1 MTNQATPAISR
12 TSVENDF
19 IEEQSFSLVDFVFP
33 TIDVCTEDALYF
45 RQNDRAQYDYN
56 SKIFWLKEGG
66 VLSFDTYFNSFPIG
80 KFRRYTTIQ
89 SLQFQ
94 IAGKGAFK
102 LRFRVNRIGYSSRL
116 MSEVVVELTESESET
131 IDLPFY
137 SKLED
142 GILFVSIECL
152 SQEGVVRELSF
163 TTTDIPNTDVKMG
176 IVVTHFKREQY
187 VIPAIQRLHQLLEAP
202 KYQGKIELIVVD
214 NSNTLLPEQC
224 GKAILIPNKNYGG
237 SGGFTRGLLHLIDS
251 QDFTHCLFMDDD
263 ASCEIESIRRTYAFL
278 QYTKDPRTSIA
289 GALLLESLQY
299 IQFEN
304 GASYS
309 RGIVRPL
316 KTHFDLRDASKV
328 MLNEAEERVDYGA
341 WWFFAFS
348 IKAIKHFSFP
358 FFVRGDDITF
368 SIQNDLHV
376 ITLNG
381 VCSWGENF
389 SYKITAM
396 ERYLTMRSTLQMA
409 ILNHPSENSKKE
421 ALAFFKRQVIY
432 DLKTYNYDRA
442 HLMCEAM
449 HDVLK
454 GKKFWLANVNMD
466 EKRKQL
472 QSLISHEKVQKMPD
486 IFNYPSGTSFDP
498 DKEPLTRKLLR
509 VFTLNGH
516 LLPEFLLHKYA
527 FRLNRFDENTPGN
540 TFRKKRILY
549 YDPYTLTGYQAE
561 RSVSRYFKVLFRFF
575 SGYSSFSRKYS
586 SLVKE
591 FKNGS
596 EMMSSD
602 FWKKL
607 YS

>member
-1 MTNQATPAISR
+1 MTEQVTSAISR
-12 TSVENDF
+12 RSVENDVLD
-19 IEEQSFSLVDFVFP
+19 EQTFSLLEFVFP

-45 RQNDRAQYDYN
+45 RQNDRIQYDYN
-56 SKIFWLKEGG
+56 QGTFWLKEGG
-66 VLSFDTYFNSFPIG
+66 KLSFDTYFNAFPVG
-80 KFRRYTTIQ
+80 KFKRYTTVQ
-89 SLQFQ
+89 SLKFQ
-94 IAGKGAFK
+94 LEGKGAFK
-102 LRFRVNRIGYSSRL
+102 LRFRLNRIGYSSKL
-116 MSEVVVELTESESET
+116 LSEIVVELTESDVET
-131 IDLPFY
+131 VDLPFY

-142 GILFVSIECL
+142 GILFVSVECL
-152 SQEGVVRELSF
+152 SQEGLIKKLAF
-163 TTTDIPNTDVKMG
+163 TTTDIPASAIKMG
-176 IVVTHFKREQY
+176 IVITHFKREQY
-187 VIPAIQRLHQLLEAP
+187 VIPAIQRLHQLLDSP
-202 KYQGKIELIVVD
+202 HYHDKIELIVVD
-214 NSNTLLPEQC
+214 NSNTLHQEQC
-224 GKAILIPNKNYGG
+224 GRARLIYNKNFGG
-237 SGGFTRGLLHLIDS
+237 SGGFTRGLLYLIES
-251 QDFTHCLFMDDD
+251 NDFTHCLFMDDD

-278 QYTKDPRTSIA
+278 QYAKDPRTSIA

-309 RGIVRPL
+309 KGIVRPL
-316 KTHFDLRDASKV
+316 KTHFDLRDPNRV
-328 MLNEAEERVDYGA
+328 LLNEAEERVDYGA

-348 IKAIKHFSFP
+348 IKAVKYFSFP

-376 ITLNG
+376 LTLNG

-389 SYKITAM
+389 SFKITAM

-409 ILNHPSENSKKE
+409 ILNHPSENSKRE

-442 HLMCEAM
+442 QLMCEAM

-454 GKKFWLANVNMD
+454 GKKFWLTNVNMD
-466 EKRKQL
+466 EKRKNL
-472 QSLISHEKVQKMPD
+472 QSQISHEKVQKMPD

-498 DKEPLTRKLLR
+498 DEEPIFRKLIR
-509 VFTLNGH
+509 VITLNGH
-516 LLPEFLLHKYA
+516 LLPEFLLHKHS

-540 TFRKKRILY
+540 TFRKKHILY

-561 RSVSRYFKVLFRFF
+561 RSVSRYFKVLFKFF
-575 SGYSSFSRKYS
+575 SGYTSFSRKYS

-591 FKNGS
+591 FKNGA
-596 EMMSSD
+596 EMMSAE